1 MYLTIKATGIPETT
15 VRVSRAL
22 HQMLTLEA
30 YGVREVPRST
40 HIAYVPVFGKGR
52 RQLGSFTSIEEAAL
66 VRTRAIRQHILERFG
81 DELRAL
87 FEDGPLTTTAD
98 TPDTALSSILA
109 SYLPLPQWSIEE
121 DKSVYVRP
129 VGRGRPAVTSPE
141 RPHWVV
147 HVNVASGVRKR
158 VKRCESLSAA
168 LGELARRCVDR
179 GESLESCQDA

>member
-1 MYLTIKATGIPETT
+1 MYLAIKATGIPETT

-22 HQMLTLEA
+22 HQMLTLETC
-30 YGVREVPRST
+30 GVREVPRST
-40 HIAYVPVFGKGR
+40 HTAYVPVFGKGR

-66 VRTRAIRQHILERFG
+66 VRTQAIRQHILERFG

-87 FEDGPLTTTAD
+87 FEDGPLATTAD
-98 TPDTALSSILA
+98 TLDTALSSILA
-109 SYLPLPQWSIEE
+109 SYFPLPQWGIEE

-129 VGRGRPAVTSPE
+129 EGRGRPAVTSPE

-168 LGELARRCVDR
+168 LSELARRCVYRR
-179 GESLESCQDA
+179 GSLESFQKA